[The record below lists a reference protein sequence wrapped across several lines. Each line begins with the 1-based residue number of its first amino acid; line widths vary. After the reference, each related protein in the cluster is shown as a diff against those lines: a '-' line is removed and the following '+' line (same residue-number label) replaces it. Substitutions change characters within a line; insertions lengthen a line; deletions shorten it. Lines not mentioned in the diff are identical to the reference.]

1 MEFEPLLCDMDE
13 CWFRLKDTPDTYGVY
28 PFHFELEIGHR
39 LTGRTIEV
47 MWRVKNPDSG
57 ELLFMIGGHP
67 AFQVPEG
74 KTIYDYTL
82 VFNKEGKEAGNHQKE
97 LHYLA
102 PNDQGYQ
109 VEEKT
114 GSLKL
119 KDGQVPVT
127 KGFFDQILTY
137 MFDGAQI
144 SSVGLLVDETPYVTI
159 DCGDFPYLGVWTIE
173 ATHPFVCLEPWYG
186 LCAPDG
192 YKGELKDR
200 PGIQKLEAWGTWEKS
215 YSIRIE

>member
-1 MEFEPLLCDMDE
+1 
-13 CWFRLKDTPDTYGVY
+13 
-28 PFHFELEIGHR
+28 
-39 LTGRTIEV
+39 
-47 MWRVKNPDSG
+47 
-57 ELLFMIGGHP
+57 MIGGHP

-82 VFNKEGKEAGNHQKE
+82 VFNKEGKEAGNHQEE

-127 KGFFDQILTY
+127 KGFFDQVLTY

>member
-1 MEFEPLLCDMDE
+1 M
-13 CWFRLKDTPDTYGVY
+13 
-28 PFHFELEIGHR
+28 
-39 LTGRTIEV
+39 
-47 MWRVKNPDSG
+47 
-57 ELLFMIGGHP
+57 
-67 AFQVPEG
+67 
-74 KTIYDYTL
+74 
-82 VFNKEGKEAGNHQKE
+82 
-97 LHYLA
+97 
-102 PNDQGYQ
+102 
-109 VEEKT
+109 EEKT

-192 YKGELKDR
+192 YKGELKR
-200 PGIQKLEAWGTWEKS
+200 PAGHPEAGSLGNLGEELQHPD
-215 YSIRIE
+215 RIEPRS

>member
-1 MEFEPLLCDMDE
+1 
-13 CWFRLKDTPDTYGVY
+13 
-28 PFHFELEIGHR
+28 
-39 LTGRTIEV
+39 
-47 MWRVKNPDSG
+47 
-57 ELLFMIGGHP
+57 MIGGHP

-82 VFNKEGKEAGNHQKE
+82 VFNKEGKEAGNHQEE

-127 KGFFDQILTY
+127 KGFFDQVLTY

-173 ATHPFVCLEPWYG
+173 ATHPFVCLEPWMG
-186 LCAPDG
+186 RCDDCGFTGDLSEKPFINH
-192 YKGELKDR
+192 LKMD
-200 PGIQKLEAWGTWEKS
+200 EMFETAYT
-215 YSIRIE
+215 IEVF